1 MSMFEVPIDLKSLEN
16 SIIAYEQE
24 PIEKGKILFYGH
36 SIFTRW
42 GSPKYGFR
50 RMDEDIRMKD
60 GSLAVVNH
68 GFGTSTSEELL
79 YYYPRMVRPW
89 EPRALVL
96 MTLAND
102 GMYGMGVEQTL
113 NNLFKICHWA
123 RTDFP
128 DIKIFLVE
136 PHPNPK
142 GSASTLPDKWN
153 SAFHRRDHFI
163 QAINLYAQTHE
174 NTEVI
179 HLWDKPGFF
188 LTPEDVGDPHKVR
201 EDIFAPDKVHLN
213 QAGYDIFG
221 PIIRE
226 ALDDLL

>member
-1 MSMFEVPIDLKSLEN
+1 MFFEIPMDLKSLES

-36 SIFTRW
+36 SLFTRW
-42 GSPKYGFR
+42 GSPKWGYR

-68 GFGTSTSEELL
+68 GFGTSTSEEQL
-79 YYYPRMVRPW
+79 YFYDRMVRPW

-96 MTLAND
+96 STLGND
-102 GMYGMGVEQTL
+102 GMYGYSPEQTMT
-113 NNLFKICHWA
+113 NVAKILHWA

-128 DIKIFLVE
+128 GIKLFLVE

-142 GSASTLPDKWN
+142 AKETTLPDKWN
-153 SAFHRRDHFI
+153 NGLHKRRSFI
-163 QAINLYAQTHE
+163 EMLNAYEQLHE
-174 NTEVI
+174 DTKVI
-179 HLWDKPGFF
+179 RLWNQPELFE
-188 LTPEDVGDPHKVR
+188 TPEDVGDFHKVR
-201 EDIFAPDKVHLN
+201 EDIFVADKVHPN

-221 PIIRE
+221 RIFRE
-226 ALDDLL
+226 ALDELL